1 MYVLSTQF
9 ISLFICLLS
18 YLYLLFK
25 YLFCSIWLCLNY
37 LATLHHKESKVQ
49 KSTDEEPNKKMWFN
63 LSFKFFVFLTHE

>member
-37 LATLHHKESKVQ
+37 LATLHHKESKALM
-49 KSTDEEPNKKMWFN
+49 KSRIRKCDLIFL
-63 LSFKFFVFLTHE
+63 LSFLFF